1 MDQKGERM
9 YTDGMYK
16 DDYGNISCA
25 DNITCPYCEYKY
37 GDSWECHPREDG
49 DTLNWNEECPECGK
63 KFSVAFDVFNQNDGY
78 ECNKIC
84 NRHKYEWDGKNTY
97 DGMAGEIFISQKA
110 NVYNCK
116 YCGKIKFVYLRDDGT
131 EYTKKEV
138 SQWDSL
144 RRKKREKE
152 NHPELSKYDGK
163 KQVEI
168 LINDT
173 DISIRTDMPEGNQAL
188 FSRINGFLKRKGFSI
203 EIEERY
209 KKEYKTLIKYHRYL
223 RRGWLECVA
232 EFHQRAVVYK
242 FFQNEIPGKNSN
254 GGQYG
259 FDKYQIMSPQ
269 MQFCF
274 RSIVR
279 SITNYVSDICI
290 ITKKSVEI
298 HDWHGKVN
306 IDYLKTCQYPGAE
319 IVKHSGEW
327 NDTSQGKYPGGRMAQ
342 TGDMVAW
349 YDRHGRLWIGRLYDR
364 DGTYKFLVHND
375 KTYHLAAVHDCLEI
389 DKYLPRK
396 ILPSDSKRKLER
408 LLDECIK
415 IQDFEKCVLLK
426 RQIEKVWV
434 K

>member
-1 MDQKGERM
+1 
-9 YTDGMYK
+9 MYK
-16 DDYGNISCA
+16 DDYGNISSA
-25 DNITCPYCEYKY
+25 KEITCPYCEYKY

-49 DTLNWNEECPECGK
+49 DILSWYEECPECGK
-63 KFSVAFDVFNQNDGY
+63 NFSVAFDVFNQRDGY

-84 NRHKYEWDGKNTY
+84 NIHKYEWDGKNTY
-97 DGMAGEIFISQKA
+97 DGMDGEIFISQKA
-110 NVYNCK
+110 NVYCCK

-138 SQWDSL
+138 SQWESL

-152 NHPELSKYDGK
+152 NNPQLSKHMGK

-168 LINDT
+168 LIHDT
-173 DISIRTDMPEGNQAL
+173 NIGIRTDVPEGNQAL
-188 FSRINGFLKRKGFSI
+188 FSRINSFLKRKGFSI

-209 KKEYKTLIKYHRYL
+209 KKEYKTLSKYNRYL
-223 RRGWLECVA
+223 RREWLECLA
-232 EFHQRAVVYK
+232 EFHQKAVVYK
-242 FFQNEIPGKNSN
+242 FFQNKIPGNNSN

-259 FDKYQIMSPQ
+259 FDKYKIMSPQ

-290 ITKKSVEI
+290 LTETSYV
-298 HDWHGKVN
+298 WHK
-306 IDYLKTCQYPGAE
+306 DLETSQYPGAE
-319 IVKHSGEW
+319 IIKHSLEW
-327 NDTSQGKYPGGRMAQ
+327 HDTSQGKYSDGRIAQ

-364 DGTYKFLVHND
+364 GGTYKFLVHND
-375 KTYHLAAVHDCLEI
+375 KTYHLAAVHDCLVV
-389 DKYLPRK
+389 DKSLPRK

-408 LLDECIK
+408 LLSQCIEK
-415 IQDFEKCVLLK
+415 QDFEKCVLLK
-426 RQIEKVWV
+426 RQIEKMEG